1 MVNALCV
8 TEITKEMNLFL
19 SLINVSKIVLIHSFL
34 TNTKTPVN
42 LTALKVLSKSMEN
55 AFSALI
61 TVEIVL
67 MIPNALNVYQD

>member
-8 TEITKEMNLFL
+8 TEITKEKNLFL

-34 TNTKTPVN
+34 TNTKTLAN
-42 LTALKVLSKSMEN
+42 LIALKELSKSMEN

-61 TVEIVL
+61 TVETVL